1 MYKYK
6 NLKVLKK
13 IKKKISQLVFLLF
26 STFLLFYTFYKSEYV
41 WEGIIRDEYL
51 FYYLISIIFIIISL
65 ISFYINDYFIK
76 LIILYLISIIFG
88 LYLTEFIIRLNETST
103 NNTHNKTKVLNK
115 FEYFLNYKE
124 TNPNVVIDI
133 QPEIYY
139 KFNTKIFPLS
149 GISNSKTLVCNENGF
164 FSSYESDRYGFNNP
178 NIAWEGRVNFIIVGD
193 SFAHGAC
200 VNRPN
205 DIASVLRKISNTN
218 VLNLG
223 YSGNDPLI
231 EYASL
236 REYAPKNSG
245 NIIFLFFEGND
256 LINLDNKVLNPIL
269 KKYLQYSNF
278 SQNLKN
284 KQEEVDNLAIEKL
297 NEMIK
302 NRNKFIKNNIQ
313 RNKIIDFIKIY
324 EVRELILT
332 KVSNLMNED
341 KILIDYP
348 ISFTLL
354 MKKVKEFSEEN
365 NSDLYFVYLPSFSRY
380 NNNDQYHYEKVKKDI
395 INLNINFIDIHEL
408 LFMNTDNPLIFFP
421 DEKNGHYNEIGY
433 QKITETI
440 FNFIDN

>member
-1 MYKYK
+1 MLNIIK
-6 NLKVLKK
+6 NKFA
-13 IKKKISQLVFLLF
+13 QLIFLLF
-26 STFLLFYTFYKSEYV
+26 SICILFYTFYKSEYV
-41 WEGIIRDEYL
+41 WGGIIRDEYL

-65 ISFYINDYFIK
+65 ISFYINDYFIR
-76 LIILYLISIIFG
+76 LIILYLITIIFS
-88 LYLTEFIIRLNETST
+88 LYLAEIIIRLNETST
-103 NNTHNKTKVLNK
+103 QNTYNVTKVLNK
-115 FEYFLNYKE
+115 FEYFLDYKE
-124 TNPNVVIDI
+124 INPDVVIDI

-139 KFNTKIFPLS
+139 KFNKDIFPLS
-149 GISNSKTLVCNENGF
+149 GISNSKTLLCNENGY
-164 FSSYESDRYGFNNP
+164 FSFYESDRYGFNNP
-178 NIAWEGRVNFIIVGD
+178 DIAWEGKKNFIIVGD

-218 VLNLG
+218 VINLG

-269 KKYLQYSNF
+269 KKYLENSNF

-284 KQEEVDNLAIEKL
+284 KQHKVDNLAEKKL
-297 NEMIK
+297 NEMIE
-302 NRNKFIKNNIQ
+302 NRNKFIKNNIK

-332 KVSNLMNED
+332 RISNLMNKD
-341 KILIDYP
+341 KKLTDYP
-348 ISFTLL
+348 KSFSLI
-354 MKKVKEFSEEN
+354 MNKVKKFSEEN

-380 NNNDQYHYEKVKKDI
+380 NNNNQYYYEKVKKDV

-421 DEKNGHYNEIGY
+421 SEKNGHYNELGY

-440 FNFIDN
+440 FKFIDN